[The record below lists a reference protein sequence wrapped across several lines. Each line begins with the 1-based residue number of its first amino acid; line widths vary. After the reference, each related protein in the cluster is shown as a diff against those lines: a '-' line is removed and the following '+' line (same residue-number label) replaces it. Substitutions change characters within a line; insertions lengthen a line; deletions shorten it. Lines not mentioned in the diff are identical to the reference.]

1 MEGKP
6 DDSDDSTDG
15 SVTAAHEDEFGEKYG
30 RTPCPSPTLS
40 ENINHTSAVVAWG
53 GDPEGSEEGVASRSP
68 TSGGHQRGRAEASKP
83 RLPNLSIPG
92 PALPTRPVKK
102 NRHYVVVKG
111 LEVGIFDDWCGVCH
125 ASVLS

>member
-15 SVTAAHEDEFGEKYG
+15 SVTAAHEDEFKKYG
-30 RTPCPSPTLS
+30 CTPCPSPTLS

-68 TSGGHQRGRAEASKP
+68 ASGSHQRGRAEASKP

-92 PALPTRPVKK
+92 PALPTQPVEK